1 MVCWLILFLV
11 FAIISLTSSLRLLYI
26 IKLLSI
32 QQRFYYSFHFHFCFP
47 TTFTFIFQILTDLVK
62 HLFFYLVFALLYLLS
77 VLLLFPRDLLGQKC
91 KLCTISFILF
101 FHQNYISK
109 HVLFFSFCYLWR
121 NILNFTLILFM
132 TFD

>member
-11 FAIISLTSSLRLLYI
+11 FAIIYLTSSLRLLFI

-62 HLFFYLVFALLYLLS
+62 HLFFHLVLALLYLLS

-109 HVLFFSFCYLWR
+109 HVFFFSFCYLWR